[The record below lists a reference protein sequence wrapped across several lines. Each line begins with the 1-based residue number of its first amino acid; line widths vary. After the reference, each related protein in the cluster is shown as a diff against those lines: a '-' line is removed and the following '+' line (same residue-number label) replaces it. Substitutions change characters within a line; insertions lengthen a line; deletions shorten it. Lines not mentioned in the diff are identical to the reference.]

1 VHTVLEAQESGTISF
16 LISRVVPGLAPGE
29 EVATGEIYCQG
40 TAELDAQT
48 AMQSLDL
55 LTVQA
60 RCQHQISAAECYQRY
75 RSQGISHGPAFQ
87 GVEQMSVGDGEAL
100 ARLRLPAIVVQTR
113 KEGDVDCRETDGGKL
128 RPYVLHPG
136 MLDAALQACI
146 GLLREPVEHQKT
158 QERLLQTSV
167 PFALEELLIVSEMP
181 AQGWAWVRL
190 RSHST
195 WMGTGPV
202 PPSVFDIEVCDDA
215 GHIALHLHGLS
226 IRPLPTEKEA
236 STLLLTP
243 GWKEEAVGRQSLAEE
258 TPSSAVGTGPCVCS
272 LTPVAAPLVL
282 LCDLPGIEASR
293 LQAQLIEGGRCL
305 SLRSIQFRRDHRF
318 RDAVVQLIQELQHL
332 QQSRSADGGKGLAPF
347 LVQVVVAH
355 REEPSFLEAL
365 VGVLKWGQQEYPK
378 LRGQIIE
385 VDGEPEEEELL
396 T

>member
-1 VHTVLEAQESGTISF
+1 
-16 LISRVVPGLAPGE
+16 
-29 EVATGEIYCQG
+29 
-40 TAELDAQT
+40 
-48 AMQSLDL
+48 M
-55 LTVQA
+55 
-60 RCQHQISAAECYQRY
+60 
-75 RSQGISHGPAFQ
+75 
-87 GVEQMSVGDGEAL
+87 
-100 ARLRLPAIVVQTR
+100 
-113 KEGDVDCRETDGGKL
+113 EGDVDRRETDGGKH
-128 RPYVLHPG
+128 RPYVLHRG

-365 VGVLKWGQQEYPK
+365 VGVLKVAQQEYPK
-378 LRGQIIE
+378 LRGQLIE

-396 T
+396 TWLRENQLQMPRDPYIRYRDGKRWVREWQEVGGDMPCSYMSSAANMPWKERGCYLISGGAGGLGRLFVQEIVQWVEAATIILVGRSPLSREQQAQLE